1 MEPYLYRF
9 RSIQSLLGEYQ
20 ELKNQS
26 IYFASRSE
34 LNDPMEGYKD
44 IYWDGDEVVWRN
56 FFRHYIQCLAH
67 ATFQFCVALE
77 TTLITWDSI
86 PLHDPRHDGVNEKI
100 RALLDEILAETF
112 SHEDLFRYIKC
123 IAERGLSVRRNEVEF
138 HIRNVHAMAVPCIN
152 RVLHKHKLASAF
164 TDVEVAIGHAI
175 QRLVE
180 ASDAVR
186 LLETSKAK
194 NGLRDKEHT
203 NEQIYAVIN
212 SSIMQMTLID
222 QHNGQMDRAQK
233 NRNFVLIDFPAGY
246 VQKIECLVYP
256 LWYAACFTKNCKN
269 SAVWGTY
276 GDSHRGVC
284 LKFKANVE
292 QGQSILRLSR
302 VCGWSSSEGPV
313 RQRVSDRFTA
323 VEYRSNFVSIDF
335 FRSLGRLPIAIIN
348 RNWHTSEDGA
358 RSVCALTGDFTAE
371 QHAKFWQQFEQSAT
385 TKLSDWAYEEEYRLI
400 VHGLLG
406 DYEEPALRVA
416 NYDFSDLEGII
427 FGMNTK
433 EDDKLSI
440 MRIIEEKC
448 REHQRN
454 DFKFY
459 QAYYAAEKACI
470 EVAELG
476 LLKVSLDQE
485 HPADVN

>member
-26 IYFASRSE
+26 IYFASRPE

-56 FFRHYIQCLAH
+56 FVRHYIQCLAH

-77 TTLITWDSI
+77 TAPITWDSI
-86 PLHDPRHDGVNEKI
+86 PLRDPRHDGVNEKI
-100 RALLDEILAETF
+100 GALLDEILAETF
-112 SHEDLFRYIKC
+112 SHEALLSYIKC

-138 HIRNVHAMAVPCIN
+138 HIRNVHALAVPCIN
-152 RVLHKHKLASAF
+152 KVLHKHKLASAF
-164 TDVEVAIGHAI
+164 TDIEVGIGHAA
-175 QRLVE
+175 QRLAE

-186 LLETSKAK
+186 LLEATKAK
-194 NGLRDKEHT
+194 DGLHDKEHAS
-203 NEQIYAVIN
+203 EQIYAVLN

-222 QHNGQMDRAQK
+222 QHNGQIDREQK
-233 NRNFVLIDFPAGY
+233 NRNFVLIDFPIGY
-246 VQKIECLVYP
+246 VRNVECLVYP
-256 LWYAACFTKNCKN
+256 LWYAACFTTNCKN

-284 LKFKANVE
+284 LKFKATVE
-292 QGQSILRLSR
+292 QGHSTMTLNRI
-302 VCGWSSSEGPV
+302 CGWSSSEGPV
-313 RQRVSDRFTA
+313 RRKVSDRFVA
-323 VEYRSNFVSIDF
+323 VQYRSDFVSIDF
-335 FRSLGRLPIAIIN
+335 FRSLGRLPIPIIN
-348 RNWHTSEDGA
+348 RDWHTAEDGV
-358 RSVCALTGDFTAE
+358 RSVCALTGDFTPE
-371 QHAKFWQQFEQSAT
+371 QHERFWQQFVRSAAI
-385 TKLSDWAYEEEYRLI
+385 KLSDWAYEEEYRLI
-400 VHGLLG
+400 VHGLMD

-416 NYDFSDLEGII
+416 TYDFSDLEGII

-433 EDDKLSI
+433 EEDKLSI
-440 MRIIEEKC
+440 MRIIDEKC
-448 REHQRN
+448 LEHRRE

-459 QAYYAAEKACI
+459 QAYYAPEKACI

-485 HPADVN
+485 RSKGVS